1 MIRTIIIDDHP
12 HAIASLEAELT
23 AVSVDVKVIASATS
37 PSEGFRLI
45 NELSPD
51 LVFMDIDMPGMTGF
65 DLLAHFPVPVFK
77 VIMVTA
83 YEDFAI
89 KAFKANALDYLLKPV
104 DRDDLIRALNKYRQS
119 SKESNGKQNGPQ
131 HAFSRL
137 AIPYNGSVIF
147 LNTANV
153 LYCAAEGS
161 YSKIVIMGKSY
172 VISRNLKE
180 TETYLPSFFCR
191 IHHSHTVNLNHVVKY
206 TRGEGGYVTLSDGTT
221 LSVAR
226 NRKDTLMSRLEIR

>member
-12 HAIASLEAELT
+12 HAIASLEAELA
-23 AVSVDVKVIASATS
+23 AVSVDVEVIASATS

-45 NELSPD
+45 NEMLPD
-51 LVFMDIDMPGMTGF
+51 LVLMDIDMPGMTGF
-65 DLLAHFPVPVFK
+65 DLLAHFPNPAFK

-83 YEDFAI
+83 FEDFAI

-119 SKESNGKQNGPQ
+119 SRESNVKQDGSQ

-147 LNTANV
+147 LNTADV

-161 YSKIVIMGKSY
+161 YSKIVAMGKSY

-226 NRKDTLMSRLEIR
+226 NRKDTLLSRLEIR